1 MVSSRGK
8 SKGCLATFAE
18 RKTRMYLAVKMD
30 NRSSSYGFVGYFIS
44 KLHSFLLANGSNI
57 MWICEKGV

>member
-1 MVSSRGK
+1 MVS
-8 SKGCLATFAE
+8 E